1 MLHQNCTKISF
12 YKNIPLKNGLN
23 TDFFKGIEIMLY
35 GHPHQ
40 TKVIRTLLRLEMGSD
55 LLLYISK
62 IKFFHFFSQGEKQ
75 NGYVYYASCKSV
87 KNLHT

>member
-1 MLHQNCTKISF
+1 
-12 YKNIPLKNGLN
+12 
-23 TDFFKGIEIMLY
+23 MLY

-62 IKFFHFFSQGEKQ
+62 IKFFHFSHKEKSKT
-75 NGYVYYASCKSV
+75 VMFIMRLV
-87 KNLHT
+87 KVLKIYIRKNDNTVSFITLPS